1 MADPLGQYVPFKQ
14 GRQVDEFAGEYVPA
28 GHCVG
33 RTPYG
38 HRYPAAQGV
47 GPLPER
53 LLPPLADIDPTGQLA
68 GFGHVKQLNAPTV
81 SEYVPASHGIQ

>member
-68 GFGHVKQLNAPTV
+68 GFGQVKQLNAPTV